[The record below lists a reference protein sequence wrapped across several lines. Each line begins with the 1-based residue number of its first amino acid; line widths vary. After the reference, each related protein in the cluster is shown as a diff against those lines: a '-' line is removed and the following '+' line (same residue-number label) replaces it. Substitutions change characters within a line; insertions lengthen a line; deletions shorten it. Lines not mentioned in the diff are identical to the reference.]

1 MLRTLHCRREHM
13 QAGEGWVAKFMPRWD
28 GKYKVTEAFPDS
40 SVYRLHIP
48 TAPENAYT
56 LFHASELKP
65 YLANDDEMFP
75 GRRLQEL
82 PPVVADGEEEYVVD
96 RIVDQRRRGR
106 GLQYRVQWKGYGI
119 GDDSWLSRSRLND
132 CEALDRWEAE
142 HGA

>member
-1 MLRTLHCRREHM
+1 
-13 QAGEGWVAKFMPRWD
+13 MPHWD

-48 TAPENAYT
+48 TAPQNAYT

-82 PPVVADGEEEYVVD
+82 PPVVVDGEEEYVVD
-96 RIVDQRRRGR
+96 RIVDQQRRGR
-106 GLQYRVQWKGYGI
+106 GMQYRVCWRGYSI
-119 GDDSWLSRSRLND
+119 GDDTWLPKSQLN
-132 CEALDRWEAE
+132 EGKALDRREAE